1 MNVCGF
7 LNIDKPAGMTSHD
20 VVAMLRRG
28 LGVGKLG
35 HAGTLD
41 PLATGVLVLCV
52 GRATRLS
59 EYVMRGEKRYRA
71 EVLAGVSTDSF
82 DAEGRV
88 VAQHSAAGLTR
99 AEVEAELARF
109 RGEIEQLPPMYSA
122 VKQDGRKLYEL
133 ARAGQT
139 VERRPR
145 RVTVSA
151 LELVEWDP
159 PRFTLDLSCS
169 AGAYVRSLAH
179 DLGEALGTGAH
190 LRALTRT
197 ASGAFLL
204 EDARAPQAVLE
215 APDWRGLLV
224 SPARAMPGIP
234 PLHADAA
241 AQALL
246 LQGRAMARCE
256 SHPDGPLAQA
266 TDAAGALLAIVERD
280 GAAWRPRKVFPPR

>member
-28 LGVGKLG
+28 LRPGKLG

-71 EVLAGVSTDSF
+71 EVLAGVTTDTF

-88 VAQHSAAGLTR
+88 VARRDASGLTR
-99 AEVEAELARF
+99 AAVQAALARF

-145 RVTVSA
+145 RVTVRA

-159 PRFTLDLSCS
+159 PRFTLDLRCS
-169 AGAYVRSLAH
+169 AGTYVRSLAH
-179 DLGEALGTGAH
+179 DLGEMLGTGAH
-190 LRALTRT
+190 LTALTRT

-204 EDARAPQAVLE
+204 EDAHAPQAILD
-215 APDWRGLLV
+215 APDWRRLLV
-224 SPARAMPGIP
+224 SPATALPGIP
-234 PLHADAA
+234 PVHADAA
-241 AQALL
+241 AQVRL
-246 LQGRAMARCE
+246 LQGRMVTRCADD
-256 SHPDGPLAQA
+256 PDGPLAQA
-266 TDAAGALLAIVERD
+266 TDAAGTLLAIVERD
-280 GAAWRPRKVFPPR
+280 GASWRPRKVFPPR